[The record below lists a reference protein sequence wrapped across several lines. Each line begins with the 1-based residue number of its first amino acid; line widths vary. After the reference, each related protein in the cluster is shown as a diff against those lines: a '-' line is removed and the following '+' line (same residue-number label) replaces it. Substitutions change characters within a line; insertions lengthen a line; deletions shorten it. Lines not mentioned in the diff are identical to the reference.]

1 MKTSASMHNGDC
13 CTSAYK
19 SDEKSRTMYYNDN
32 DLIQIS
38 QATYLQSR
46 KLFHI
51 SCAETI
57 EEHLMK
63 TDDEFTLVELLKHGI
78 IFVGFVLFWPIWLLI
93 EILGPKMKSKY
104 LLSEDYRQGFC
115 PGHFLD
121 YPTSMVRIGN
131 VGDIDDLD
139 LLISNG
145 VGVNQHYLIFHDIES
160 DQVDIVRY
168 LLQKDVD
175 LLFENIDHMTPL
187 MYAVSLGKEEIVEL
201 LLENMEKE
209 SSAVN
214 TGDSCY
220 GRVPLAFCRS
230 QNSLTVGMIKVL
242 CAYGADVNLAPDLLL
257 CASRRTMD
265 EDLVKFILE
274 QKPNSA
280 MINRTHTE
288 TGNAKQLGNSVLMY
302 LAQKGMVQSVKAMLH
317 LKVDIFKRNNDGL
330 TAMDLTQE
338 ALSEYGSDSDGVKVE
353 TRKQVLA
360 LLKAAGLKESLPGIM
375 EPPQKEM
382 DSLQALCRCVIRDYL
397 LEINTGCHLF
407 LTVPKLPLPSGG
419 LGDYYRSYLLFYQ
432 YMDTR

>member
-104 LLSEDYRQGFC
+104 LLTEDYRQSFC

-121 YPTSMVRIGN
+121 YPTPMVGIGN

-145 VGVNQHYLIFHDIES
+145 VGVNQHCLLFHAIES
-160 DQVDIVRY
+160 DQVDLVKY

-201 LLENMEKE
+201 LLEKD
-209 SSAVN
+209 SSAIN

-220 GRVPLAFCRS
+220 GRVPLAFCRT
-230 QNSLTVGMIKVL
+230 QKSLTIGMIKLL
-242 CAYGADVNLAPDLLL
+242 CTYGADINLAPDLLL

-265 EDLVKFILE
+265 EHLVKFILQ

-280 MINRTHTE
+280 MINRTYTE
-288 TGNAKQLGNSVLMY
+288 THNAQQLGNSVLMY
-302 LAQKGMVQSVKAMLH
+302 LAQKGMVQSVKEMLH
-317 LKVDIFKRNNDGL
+317 LKVDVFKRNNDGL
-330 TAMDLTQE
+330 TALDLTQE
-338 ALSEYGSDSDGVKVE
+338 ALSGHNSHSMDSSGVRTE
-353 TRKQVLA
+353 AQVFV
-360 LLKAAGLKESLPGIM
+360 LLKAAGLKESVPGIM
-375 EPPQKEM
+375 ETPQKEV

-432 YMDTR
+432 YLDTR